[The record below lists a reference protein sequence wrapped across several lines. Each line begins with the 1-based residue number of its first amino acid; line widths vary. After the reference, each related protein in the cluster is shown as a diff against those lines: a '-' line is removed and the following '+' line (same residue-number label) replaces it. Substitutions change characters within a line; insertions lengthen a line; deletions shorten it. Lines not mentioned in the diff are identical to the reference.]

1 MLYMKQGEEHQHF
14 VDALN
19 ATNIEGAGN
28 NKPTIVLS
36 AYNEITRLTGA
47 LELHK
52 ELASLST
59 VREQIVDP
67 RRHKIH
73 YEHPDVVAEAI
84 LKVVSSVD
92 NGSSLVDD
100 NIFWTKLTSEEYY
113 SIDIR

>member
-1 MLYMKQGEEHQHF
+1 MKQGEEHQHF

-52 ELASLST
+52 ELASLSLQY
-59 VREQIVDP
+59 VNRLL
-67 RRHKIH
+67 
-73 YEHPDVVAEAI
+73 I
-84 LKVVSSVD
+84 LD
-92 NGSSLVDD
+92 G
-100 NIFWTKLTSEEYY
+100 IRFTTS
-113 SIDIR
+113 IPT